1 MDDQLRTYKIFG
13 EEHREM
19 KKGFTLIELLVV
31 IAIIALLLSII
42 LPSLSKVKDVAA
54 MKLCGNNARQI
65 MMASMAYAAD
75 NDDEVPRSTTNYRN
89 EGTTP
94 LIDKNND
101 SWVCLPVRNPAL
113 TPATTDDFIDPRNG
127 ATLEQRLAGIRHGTM
142 FPYLENTDVY
152 HCPKDDR
159 QRKYGQGFR
168 TYSLSQMAFDGTK
181 QQSALAKWGPVAKRV
196 SDVSSPGSRMAVVE
210 QADPRGQFNWGG
222 FVYASYGK
230 LGGIGWEEPLANWH
244 KGGFMYAC
252 FDGHVEQYQII
263 ERATNVY
270 IEECRERYN
279 DWFYYSQSK
288 AAAIT
293 PASANRDIY
302 NLTRLLDVF
311 GFTKDWAW
319 TIN

>member
-1 MDDQLRTYKIFG
+1 
-13 EEHREM
+13 M

-65 MMASMAYAAD
+65 MMASMAYAVD
-75 NDDEVPRSTTNYRN
+75 NNDEVPRATTDYRN
-89 EGTTP
+89 EGP
-94 LIDKNND
+94 DSESND
-101 SWVCLPVRNPAL
+101 SWSCLPVLDPSRSPAKIS
-113 TPATTDDFIDPRNG
+113 DFVDRARFNAG
-127 ATLEQRLAGIRHGTM
+127 AVTATLEQRLAGIRHGTL
-142 FPYLENTDVY
+142 FPYLENTEVY

-168 TYSLSQMAFDGTK
+168 TYSLSQMAFNG
-181 QQSALAKWGPVAKRV
+181 SAKDDARGKWGPVAKRV
-196 SDVSSPGSRMAVVE
+196 SDVRSPGSRMAVVE
-210 QADPRGQFNWGG
+210 QADPRSQYNWGG
-222 FVYASYGK
+222 FVYAPYGN
-230 LGGIGWEEPLANWH
+230 LGGNGWPEPLANWH

-279 DWFYYSQSK
+279 EWFYYSQSK

-293 PASANRDIY
+293 PASANQDIY